1 MGNQDFAETLTPSS
15 SCQGSALRSPSTPP
29 IPDASPRPLQDDA
42 ALWEPTTWE
51 PIASLRPHRKKKPA
65 NHIPRPPNAF
75 ILFRSY
81 FIRSQH
87 VSSIVEPNHSTLSK
101 IIGMTWKGL
110 SDAEKEVWFRRAKKA
125 SEDHKKKWPK
135 YTFRPIH
142 GSKKSDT
149 KSSSLNAGMSAP
161 PVSPGNG
168 GGGRRIREVEPT
180 DDARCKKIAD
190 LLSSGLR
197 GADLDDAIREFDQNH
212 VPPVVTRFEAPLT
225 AEEYANGTRKVK
237 SSTTA
242 PTYSQTATAASISTP
257 YLPLRAPS
265 LRVSYAILCFLQST
279 YDPTSDLK
287 LKSGPSYLYI
297 LFIVTGVLPSGRYPS
312 IGLGGQS
319 SPQLVSNANTEKNTL
334 P

>member
-1 MGNQDFAETLTPSS
+1 MDNQVFAETLTPTSW
-15 SCQGSALRSPSTPP
+15 CQVSASRSPSKSPM
-29 IPDASPRPLQDDA
+29 PDVSPNTLEDDT
-42 ALWEPTTWE
+42 ALWEPTTWD
-51 PIASLRPHRKKKPA
+51 PNASLRPHRKKKPA

-125 SEDHKKKWPK
+125 GEDHKKKWPK

-142 GSKKSDT
+142 GAKKSDT
-149 KSSSLNAGMSAP
+149 KSSSLNSRVAAP
-161 PVSPGNG
+161 PVAPGNG

-180 DDARCKKIAD
+180 DDARCKKIAN

-197 GADLDDAIREFDQNH
+197 GADLDDAIRDFDQNH

-225 AEEYANGTRKVK
+225 AEEYANNTRKVK
-237 SSTTA
+237 STSPA
-242 PTYSQTATAASISTP
+242 PTSSQTATAASISTP
-257 YLPLRAPS
+257 CLPLRALS
-265 LRVSYAILCFLQST
+265 LRVSYAILGFLQST
-279 YDPTSDLK
+279 YDPTSD

-297 LFIVTGVLPSGRYPS
+297 LFIVTGVPPSGRYPS
-312 IGLGGQS
+312 IGLGG
-319 SPQLVSNANTEKNTL
+319 
-334 P
+334 